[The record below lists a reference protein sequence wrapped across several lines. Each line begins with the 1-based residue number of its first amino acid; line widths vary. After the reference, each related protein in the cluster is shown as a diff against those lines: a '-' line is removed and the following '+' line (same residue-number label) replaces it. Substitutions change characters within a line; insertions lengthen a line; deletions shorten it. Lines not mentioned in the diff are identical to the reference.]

1 MNNLLVRQFLRFIL
15 LLLIQILVFKQLTL
29 LHIGPVFPDIYIY
42 PLFLLLLPIA
52 TSRELLL
59 VLGFVLG
66 LTIDWFYDSWGLH
79 ASACVFLAFV
89 RPFIL
94 RGIEPK
100 GGYSPNHGPTIQRY
114 QIAWFLR
121 YCAWSMLLFLGF
133 YYSMEVFT
141 PVFIFEILLK
151 TISGFVAS
159 MVFLIIVMLIFNP
172 LD

>member
-1 MNNLLVRQFLRFIL
+1 MNNLLVRHFVRFIL
-15 LLLIQILVFKQLTL
+15 LLLIQILVLKQFTL
-29 LHIGPVFPDIYIY
+29 LHIGPVFPDIFIY
-42 PLFLLLLPIA
+42 PLFLILLPIA

-59 VLGFVLG
+59 ALGFILG

-79 ASACVFLAFV
+79 ASACVFLAFL

-94 RGIEPK
+94 RAIEPT
-100 GGYSPNHGPTIQRY
+100 GGYSLNHGPTIQRY

-121 YCAWSMLLFLGF
+121 YSALSMLFFLGF

-141 PVFIFEILLK
+141 PVFILEILLK
-151 TISGFVAS
+151 TTSGFVAS
-159 MVFLIIVMLIFNP
+159 MLFLIIVMLIFNP